1 MSATAPEVE
10 PEDEILGRA
19 YDHTLAK
26 RLLAYVRPYWRLVVL
41 ATLLLLASSMLQLAG
56 PFLTKLAIDGHIA
69 RGDLRGLDRVALL
82 YLAVVVG
89 GFLCEYLQF
98 YVMQWV
104 GQRIVFD
111 LRLAILAHLQRQ
123 ELGYFD
129 RNPVGRLMT
138 RVTSDVQAL
147 HELFTSGLVAIF
159 GDFVTLVGIV
169 VAMFLLDWRLALV
182 ANVTLPALFAVSLL
196 FRARVRSSYRRIR
209 TRIAAMNSFLQ
220 EHLTGMRLV
229 QLFGR
234 ESDSQQRFAGLN
246 GAHRDAQLQTVFYYA
261 LFFPAVEFVSALA
274 TSLILWYGGGRV
286 VRTSLEL
293 GTLVA
298 FMQYAER
305 FFRPI
310 SDLSEKYNT
319 FQAAMAS
326 AERIFRL
333 LDRRPLIRTPP
344 GAVRLPRA
352 RGHIVFERVRFAYH
366 PEEPVLHDLSFEVQ
380 PGERVAI
387 VGPTGAGKTS
397 ILSVLTRLY
406 DLQGGRILVDGH
418 DIRDLDL
425 RDLRRQ
431 VGVVLQDV
439 YLFAGDIERNIRLG
453 EPGITAERV
462 HEAARLV
469 AADRFIDRLPGGF
482 ATPVT
487 ERGSTLSVGERQ
499 ILSLARVLAFDPAV
513 LVLDEATS
521 SVDTETE
528 MAIQS
533 ALQRVLAERTALVVA
548 HRLSTIQD
556 CDRILVLHRG
566 RLRESGTHAELLRQR
581 GLYARLYELQFRDQ
595 TAA

>member
-1 MSATAPEVE
+1 MSDIEVE
-10 PEDEILGRA
+10 PGPEDEVVGKA
-19 YDHTLAK
+19 YDHRLAK
-26 RLLAYVRPYWRLVVL
+26 RLVTYVRPYRRFVGAAVVL
-41 ATLLLLASSMLQLAG
+41 LLISSGLGLVG
-56 PFLTKLAIDGHIA
+56 PYLTKIAIDDHIA
-69 RGDLRGLDRVALL
+69 HRDLGGLGRVAML

-89 GFLCEYLQF
+89 GFVFEYLQF

-111 LRLAILAHLQRQ
+111 LRLQILAHLQRQ
-123 ELGYFD
+123 ELAYFD

-138 RVTSDVQAL
+138 RVTGDVQAL

-159 GDFVTLVGIV
+159 GDFLTLVGII

-182 ANVTLPALFAVSLL
+182 ANLVLPALLAISML
-196 FRARVRSSYRRIR
+196 FRSRVRNSYRRIR
-209 TRIAAMNSFLQ
+209 GRVAALNSFLQ

-234 ESDSQQRFAGLN
+234 EAHARHRFAALN
-246 GAHRDAQLQTVFYYA
+246 GAHRDAQLRTVSYYA

-274 TSLILWYGGGRV
+274 TALILWFGGGRV
-286 VRTSLEL
+286 VRDALEL
-293 GTLVA
+293 GVLVA

-319 FQAAMAS
+319 FQAAMAA

-333 LDRRPLIRTPP
+333 LDREPGIRTPP
-344 GAVRLPRA
+344 AAVRLERA
-352 RGHIVFERVRFAYH
+352 RGHIVFERVQFEYEAGQ
-366 PEEPVLHDLSFEVQ
+366 PVLHDLSFEVQ
-380 PGERVAI
+380 PGERVAL
-387 VGPTGAGKTS
+387 VGATGAGKTS

-406 DLQGGRILVDGH
+406 AIQGGRILLDGT
-418 DIRDLDL
+418 DIRALDL

-431 VGVVLQDV
+431 VGVVLQDA

-453 EPGITAERV
+453 EPGIGPERV
-462 HEAARLV
+462 REAARLV
-469 AADRFIDRLPGGF
+469 AADRFIARLPLGY
-482 ATPVT
+482 AAPVS
-487 ERGSTLSVGERQ
+487 ERGGTLSVGERQ
-499 ILSLARVLAFDPAV
+499 LLSLARVLAFDPAI

-521 SVDTETE
+521 SIDTETE
-528 MAIQS
+528 MAIQV
-533 ALQRVLAERTALVVA
+533 ALRRVLEHRTALVVA

-556 CDRILVLHRG
+556 CDRILVLHKG

>member
-1 MSATAPEVE
+1 MVHPTAPA
-10 PEDEILGRA
+10 EDDVTGSA
-19 YDHTLAK
+19 YDRVMAR
-26 RLLAYVRPYWRLVVL
+26 RLVGFLRPYVGRVAGAVVL
-41 ATLLLLASSMLQLAG
+41 LLVTSVLELAG
-56 PFLTKLAIDGHIA
+56 PYLTKIAIDEHIA
-69 RGDLRGLDRVALL
+69 RRDLSGLGRVAAL

-89 GFLCEYLQF
+89 GFALEYLQF

-104 GQRIVFD
+104 GQRVVFD
-111 LRLAILAHLQRQ
+111 LRTRILAHLHRQ

-159 GDFVTLVGIV
+159 GDFVTLLGIV
-169 VAMFLLDWRLALV
+169 VAMFLLDVRLALV
-182 ANVTLPALFAVSLL
+182 ANVVLPALFAISLL
-196 FRARVRSSYRRIR
+196 FRSRVRASYRDIR
-209 TRIAAMNSFLQ
+209 TRVAGMNSFLQ
-220 EHLTGMRLV
+220 EHLTGMRIV

-234 ESDSQQRFAGLN
+234 EAASREQFAALN
-246 GAHRDAQLQTVFYYA
+246 GAHRDANLRTVFYYA
-261 LFFPAVEFVSALA
+261 LFFPAVELVSAVA
-274 TSLILWYGGGRV
+274 TALILWYGGGRV
-286 VRTSLEL
+286 VQEALQL
-293 GTLVA
+293 GVLVA

-326 AERIFRL
+326 AERIFRV
-333 LDRRPLIRTPP
+333 LDRRPAIQSAPAARR
-344 GAVRLPRA
+344 VDRA
-352 RGHIVFERVRFAYH
+352 RGHLLFENVRFAYD
-366 PEEPVLHDLSFEVQ
+366 PGEPVLQDLSFEVR
-380 PGERVAI
+380 PGERVAL

-406 DLQGGRILVDGH
+406 DIQGGRILLDGT
-418 DIRDLDL
+418 DVRDLDL

-439 YLFAGDIERNIRLG
+439 FLFAGDIERNIRLG
-453 EPGITAERV
+453 ERAIGSEQVRA
-462 HEAARLV
+462 AARLA
-469 AADRFIDRLPGGF
+469 AADRFIERLPQGY
-482 ATPVT
+482 ATAVT
-487 ERGSTLSVGERQ
+487 ERGGTLSVGQ
-499 ILSLARVLAFDPAV
+499 KQLLALARVLAFDPAI

-521 SVDTETE
+521 SIDTETE
-528 MAIQS
+528 LMIRA
-533 ALQRVLAERTALVVA
+533 ALHRLLVGRTALVVA

-595 TAA
+595 NAA